1 MSNVGINQEMRDLLV
16 RLDQKVSDGFEN
28 MNSKLDEMNR
38 RADGHEDR
46 IRRLE
51 DITNNRNQYIPRF
64 EAVEARVAIHE
75 GRFNQLDGAGKGA
88 GLFGKVATAALGA
101 LAAVLA
107 MLGLQV
113 TTAPKGSQVHNT
125 TVVEQPVKRASPK

>member
-1 MSNVGINQEMRDLLV
+1 MSNVGVNQEMRDLLI

-28 MNSKLDEMNR
+28 INHKLDEMNR

-51 DITNNRNQYIPRF
+51 DTTNNRSQFIPRF
-64 EAVEARVAIHE
+64 EVVEAKVAIHE

-88 GLFGKVATAALGA
+88 GLFGRVATAALGA

-113 TTAPKGSQVHNT
+113 STTHKASHPT
-125 TVVEQPVKRASPK
+125 TVEQPAKGAILK

>member
-1 MSNVGINQEMRDLLV
+1 MRDLII
-16 RLDQKVSDGFEN
+16 RLDQKVSDGFDN
-28 MNSKLDEMNR
+28 INSKQDLAAL

-51 DITNNRNQYIPRF
+51 DTTNNRNQYIPRF
-64 EAVEARVAIHE
+64 EAVEAKVAVHE

-88 GLFGKVATAALGA
+88 NLFGKVATAALGA

-113 TTAPKGSQVHNT
+113 STTPKNQVHNT
-125 TVVEQPVKRASPK
+125 TVVEQPTKSAPK